1 MPTAN
6 ITNSPNASSKAR
18 FYPSRIDISADIREK
33 VVAVLAP
40 TLATSI
46 DLKTQAKQA
55 HWNVK
60 GLDFYQL
67 HELFD
72 TLAGELEG
80 YVDMFAERIT
90 ALGGTAMGTARI
102 AANESLLAEYPF
114 DAVEGMEHI
123 KALAER
129 YATYGAHLREGIDK
143 MEELGEA
150 DTADLYTE
158 VSREVDKRLWF
169 LEAHLVKKSDIS

>member
-1 MPTAN
+1 M
-6 ITNSPNASSKAR
+6 
-18 FYPSRIDISADIREK
+18 
-33 VVAVLAP
+33 
-40 TLATSI
+40 ATSL

-80 YVDMFAERIT
+80 YVDMVAERIT

-102 AANESLLAEYPF
+102 AANESLIPEYPF
-114 DAVEGMEHI
+114 DSVDGIEHI
-123 KALAER
+123 QALASSARSPTLYFPEK
-129 YATYGAHLREGIDK
+129 HLQ
-143 MEELGEA
+143 
-150 DTADLYTE
+150 
-158 VSREVDKRLWF
+158 
-169 LEAHLVKKSDIS
+169 ISVG